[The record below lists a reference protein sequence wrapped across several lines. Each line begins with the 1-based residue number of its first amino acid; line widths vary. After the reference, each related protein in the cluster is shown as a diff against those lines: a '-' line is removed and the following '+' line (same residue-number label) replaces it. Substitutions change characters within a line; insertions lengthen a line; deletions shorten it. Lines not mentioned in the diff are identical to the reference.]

1 MAGEV
6 SALRLP
12 HRVVHAVLEV
22 AGHSKRTMKD
32 ALPAGLTPREREV
45 LALLAAGCSDK
56 AIARRL
62 GISVKTA
69 GHHASRIY
77 KKTGAQGRAQVAIF
91 ATKNKALLA

>member
-6 SALRLP
+6 AASRFP

-22 AGHSKRTMKD
+22 AGHPERATK
-32 ALPAGLTPREREV
+32 AVFPAGLTPREREV